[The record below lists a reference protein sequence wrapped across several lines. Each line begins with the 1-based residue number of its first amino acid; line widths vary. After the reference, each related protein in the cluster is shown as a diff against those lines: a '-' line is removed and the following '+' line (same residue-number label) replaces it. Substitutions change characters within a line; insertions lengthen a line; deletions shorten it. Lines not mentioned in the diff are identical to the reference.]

1 MTGAGPPPT
10 VRLSDQRPGQVKP
23 ARSSTVP
30 PCGVKE
36 QQTEKRPG
44 LPGVAFGGGF
54 ERDSGGRRSGDR
66 LDVVASGRG
75 KSKG

>member
-1 MTGAGPPPT
+1 M
-10 VRLSDQRPGQVKP
+10 
-23 ARSSTVP
+23 P